1 MEVMSTSRLLMLIIL
16 LLTPISAATAADSIQ
31 FDTKTGLFVIKRG
44 GAPLV
49 NGNFVFWK
57 GKWEWATPELA
68 TNIIAPGQ
76 YSVTSNNKPG
86 EFSIEAQSVAER
98 PGRLR

>member
-1 MEVMSTSRLLMLIIL
+1 MRMISPSRLLMLIIFL
-16 LLTPISAATAADSIQ
+16 VTPFSVAAAADSIR

-57 GKWEWATPELA
+57 GKWEWAMPELA
-68 TNIIAPGQ
+68 TNIIAPRY
-76 YSVTSNNKPG
+76 YSVMRNGKSDQPSMNAPT
-86 EFSIEAQSVAER
+86 
-98 PGRLR
+98 LRS

>member
-1 MEVMSTSRLLMLIIL
+1 MRMISPSRLLMLIIFL
-16 LLTPISAATAADSIQ
+16 VTPFSVAAAADSIR

-57 GKWEWATPELA
+57 GKWEWATPGLA
-68 TNIIAPGQ
+68 TNIIAPGH